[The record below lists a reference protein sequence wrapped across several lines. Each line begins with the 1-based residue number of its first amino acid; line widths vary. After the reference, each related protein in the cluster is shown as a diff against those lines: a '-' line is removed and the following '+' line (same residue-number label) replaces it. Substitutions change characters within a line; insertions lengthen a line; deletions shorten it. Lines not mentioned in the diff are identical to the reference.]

1 VGVTAADGGDEPIA
15 RGWAA
20 EVAAGQIV
28 LPGLFHLTLVQ
39 HELGFGGGGAPG
51 AVLELVGEGA
61 DIAGGIPEGEVV
73 GWEHPGP
80 LWQDV
85 AQLGQRT
92 GADQGFHLSQ
102 VLSGPAAELLERQI
116 VEVAWA
122 HPGPASL
129 LG

>member
-20 EVAAGQIV
+20 EAAAGQIV

-85 AQLGQRT
+85 AQLGSAPALIRASTSAKSCPARRQ
-92 GADQGFHLSQ
+92 SSS
-102 VLSGPAAELLERQI
+102 SGR
-116 VEVAWA
+116 
-122 HPGPASL
+122 
-129 LG
+129 